1 MFKASPRSLSLAFFN
16 NPKTHVRMTRKRNHP
31 LLSLSFISLQVLW
44 LLERMLNMPNHGY
57 SKHHAHPAVDTTS
70 RLNVKAA
77 GVFRTHTH
85 AWY

>member
-1 MFKASPRSLSLAFFN
+1 MSLAFFN
-16 NPKTHVRMTRKRNHP
+16 NPKNTCKDDKKKKPPSTQP
-31 LLSLSFISLQVLW
+31 LIYLTSGALAP
-44 LLERMLNMPNHGY
+44 ERMLNMPNHGY

-70 RLNVKAA
+70 RLNAKAA